1 LGEAESHHVTALLV
15 AWSEGDTAALELLT
29 PLVYGELRRL
39 ASSYMRQERPGHTLQ
54 STALVHEAF
63 LRLIDQRVHWNSRAH
78 FFGIAAQM
86 MRRILVDHAKAQSAS
101 KRGAG
106 ALRIELDEDMATA
119 PHRDVDLLALD
130 EALERLT
137 KVDPQRSR
145 IVELRFFGGLSNEE
159 SAAVLGVSP
168 ATIQRQ
174 WTGARAWL
182 FHELSASEA
191 G

>member
-1 LGEAESHHVTALLV
+1 
-15 AWSEGDTAALELLT
+15 
-29 PLVYGELRRL
+29 VYDELRRL
-39 ASSYMRQERPGHTLQ
+39 ARSYMRQERSGHTLQ

-63 LRLIDQRVHWNSRAH
+63 LRLIDQKVQWNSRAH

-86 MRRILVDHAKAQSAS
+86 MRRILVDHAKAQSAA

-106 ALRIELDEDMATA
+106 AVRIELDEGLAAA
-119 PHRDVDLLALD
+119 PKRDVDLLALY

-159 SAAVLGVSP
+159 SAEVLGVSP

-182 FHELSASEA
+182 FHELNAREA

>member
-1 LGEAESHHVTALLV
+1 MAEAESHHVTALLV
-15 AWSEGDTAALELLT
+15 AWSKGDERALEALT
-29 PLVYGELRRL
+29 PLVYDELRRL
-39 ASSYMRQERPGHTLQ
+39 ARSYMRQERSGHTLQ

-63 LRLIDQRVHWNSRAH
+63 LRLIDQKVQWNSRAH

-86 MRRILVDHAKAQSAS
+86 MRRILVDHAKAQSTA

-106 ALRIELDEDMATA
+106 ALRVELDEGLATA
-119 PHRDVDLLALD
+119 PNRDVDLLALD

-137 KVDPQRSR
+137 KIDPQRSR

-159 SAAVLGVSP
+159 SAELLGVSP

-182 FHELSASEA
+182 FHELNPSEA
-191 G
+191 

>member
-1 LGEAESHHVTALLV
+1 VGEAESHRVTALLV
-15 AWSEGDTAALELLT
+15 AWSKGDERALEELT
-29 PLVYGELRRL
+29 PLVYDELRRL
-39 ASSYMRQERPGHTLQ
+39 ARSYMRQERSGHTLQ

-63 LRLIDQRVHWNSRAH
+63 LRLIDQRVQWNSRAH
-78 FFGIAAQM
+78 FFGIAAQL
-86 MRRILVDHAKAQSAS
+86 MRRILVDHAKAQSAA

-106 ALRIELDEDMATA
+106 ALRIELDEGLATT
-119 PHRDVDLLALD
+119 PHRDVNLLALD

-159 SAAVLGVSP
+159 SAEVLGVSP

-182 FHELSASEA
+182 FHELSSAEA

>member
-1 LGEAESHHVTALLV
+1 M
-15 AWSEGDTAALELLT
+15 
-29 PLVYGELRRL
+29 RR
-39 ASSYMRQERPGHTLQ
+39 EKIGHTLQ

-63 LRLIDQRVHWNSRAH
+63 MRLVDQKVRWNSRAH

-86 MRRILVDHAKAQSAS
+86 MRRILVDHAKAQSAA

-106 ALRIELDEDMATA
+106 AIRIELDEGLAA
-119 PHRDVDLLALD
+119 SPGRDVDLLALD
-130 EALERLT
+130 EALERLA
-137 KVDPQRSR
+137 KSDPQRSR

-159 SAAVLGVSP
+159 SAEVLGISP

-174 WTGARAWL
+174 WSGARAWL
-182 FHELSASEA
+182 FHELSTSEA

>member
-1 LGEAESHHVTALLV
+1 VGEAESHRVTELLV
-15 AWSEGDTAALELLT
+15 AWSKGDERALEALT
-29 PLVYGELRRL
+29 PLVYDELRRL
-39 ASSYMRQERPGHTLQ
+39 ARSYMRQERSGHTLQ

-63 LRLIDQRVHWNSRAH
+63 LRLIDQRVQWNSRAH

-86 MRRILVDHAKAQSAS
+86 MRRILVDHAKAQSTA

-106 ALRIELDEDMATA
+106 ALRIELDEGLATA
-119 PHRDVDLLALD
+119 PSRDVDLLALD

-137 KVDPQRSR
+137 KLDPQRSR

-159 SAAVLGVSP
+159 SAEVLGVSP

-174 WTGARAWL
+174 WAGARAWL
-182 FHELSASEA
+182 FHELKTAEA